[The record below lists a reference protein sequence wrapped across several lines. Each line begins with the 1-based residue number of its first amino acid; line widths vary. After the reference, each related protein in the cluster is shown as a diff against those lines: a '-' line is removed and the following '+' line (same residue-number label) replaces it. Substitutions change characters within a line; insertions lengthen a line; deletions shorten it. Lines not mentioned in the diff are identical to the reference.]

1 MDKSMRDR
9 LITSE
14 KRINEIDNLLLE
26 PETTSD
32 MNAFKK
38 LNKERSQ
45 LEPIVNKFHDFLYA
59 EQNKNDALLMCNDK
73 DPEIAMMGKE
83 ELKKNETR
91 PNLFSQRRI

>member
-45 LEPIVNKFHDFLYA
+45 LEPIVNKFHDFCRNVHYP
-59 EQNKNDALLMCNDK
+59 NHY
-73 DPEIAMMGKE
+73 G
-83 ELKKNETR
+83 NENIYKAHT
-91 PNLFSQRRI
+91 N